1 MTIMPNSPEARDV
14 ASYIHPQ
21 TNPRTHA
28 QNGPTIIAKGEGIWV
43 EDSEGTRIL
52 DASAGLWC
60 ASLGFAAN
68 ERIAKVAYDQMRKL
82 GYYQTYRGHS
92 NDPVIDLTE
101 KLLKLAPVP
110 MSKVL
115 LQCSGSEANDTAIK
129 LIWYYHHAIGKPD
142 KKKIIG
148 RMAGYHGNT
157 VASATASRASPTCT
171 PTSASRCR

>member
-68 ERIAKVAYDQMRKL
+68 ERLAEVAYDQMRKL

-92 NDPVIDLTE
+92 NEPVIDLTE
-101 KLLKLAPVP
+101 KLL
-110 MSKVL
+110 S
-115 LQCSGSEANDTAIK
+115 S
-129 LIWYYHHAIGKPD
+129 
-142 KKKIIG
+142 
-148 RMAGYHGNT
+148 
-157 VASATASRASPTCT
+157 SR
-171 PTSASRCR
+171 RCRCRRCCCSARARRPTTPRSS

>member
-1 MTIMPNSPEARDV
+1 MTFMPNSPEARDV

-21 TNPRTHA
+21 TNPRAHA

-43 EDSEGTRIL
+43 EDSEGKRIL

-110 MSKVL
+110 ML
-115 LQCSGSEANDTAIK
+115 RHTEFPHWYRNRQEGESEEAFATRMAEALEK
-129 LIWYYHHAIGKPD
+129 LILAEGPE
-142 KKKIIG
+142 
-148 RMAGYHGNT
+148 T
-157 VASATASRASPTCT
+157 VAAFFAEPVMGAGG
-171 PTSASRCR
+171 